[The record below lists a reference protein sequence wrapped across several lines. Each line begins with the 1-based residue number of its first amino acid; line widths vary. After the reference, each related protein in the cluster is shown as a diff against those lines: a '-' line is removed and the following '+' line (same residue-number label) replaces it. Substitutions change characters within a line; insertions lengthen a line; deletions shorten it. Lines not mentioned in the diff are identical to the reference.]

1 MRIVAG
7 RWRGRSLAA
16 PAGTATRP
24 TSDRARQAIFDRL
37 AHAPWAA
44 GALHGAS
51 VLDAFAG
58 TGAMGLE
65 ALSRGAAR
73 AWFME
78 TDAAARRVLAANI
91 AACRA
96 EAATIVGAD
105 ATRPPHG
112 HACTLVILD
121 PPYREGLV
129 PAALSALRKAGWIA
143 PGALLVCETAR
154 DEALDL
160 ETLHPGEP
168 LATAEHGAA
177 RVTFLR
183 ETAAP
188 SP

>member
-7 RWRGRSLAA
+7 RWRGRSLAS
-16 PAGTATRP
+16 PEGPATRP
-24 TSDRARQAIFDRL
+24 TADRARQAIFDRL

-44 GALHGAS
+44 RGLEGAL

-96 EAATIVGAD
+96 ENATILPAD
-105 ATRPPHG
+105 ATHPPRG
-112 HACTLVILD
+112 EACSLVFLD
-121 PPYREGLV
+121 PPYGKALI
-129 PAALSALRKAGWIA
+129 PTALAALRASGWIA

-154 DEALDL
+154 DEALDI
-160 ETLHPGEP
+160 GDA
-168 LATAEHGAA
+168 LATAFHGAA
-177 RVTFLR
+177 RVTFIR

>member
-16 PAGTATRP
+16 PAGQATRP
-24 TSDRARQAIFDRL
+24 TSDRTRQAIFDRL

-44 GALHGAS
+44 GALDGAS

-58 TGAMGLE
+58 TGAVGLE

-73 AWFME
+73 ACFME
-78 TDAAARRVLAANI
+78 TDAAARRALAANI

-96 EAATIVGAD
+96 ENATILAAD
-105 ATRPPHG
+105 ATRPPRG
-112 HACTLVILD
+112 QACTLVFID
-121 PPYREGLV
+121 PPYGKGLISSAL
-129 PAALSALRKAGWIA
+129 AALRAAGWIA
-143 PGALLVCETAR
+143 PQALLVCETAR
-154 DEALDL
+154 DEMLDL
-160 ETLHPGEP
+160 GKP
-168 LATAEHGAA
+168 LATALHGAA

>member
-16 PAGTATRP
+16 PSGETTRP
-24 TSDRARQAIFDRL
+24 TADRARQAIFDRL

-44 GALHGAS
+44 GALDGAC

-78 TDAAARRVLAANI
+78 SDAAARRALAANI

-96 EAATIVGAD
+96 DNATILAAD
-105 ATRPPHG
+105 ATRPPRG
-112 HACTLVILD
+112 PACSLVFLD
-121 PPYREGLV
+121 PPYGKALI
-129 PAALSALRKAGWIA
+129 PAALLALRAGGWIA

-154 DEALDL
+154 DEAPDV
-160 ETLHPGEP
+160 GEA
-168 LATAEHGAA
+168 LATAFHGAA

-183 ETAAP
+183 ETASP

>member
-7 RWRGRSLAA
+7 RWRGRGLAA
-16 PAGTATRP
+16 PPGEATRP

-44 GALHGAS
+44 GVLDGAA

-78 TDAAARRVLAANI
+78 TDAVARRALAANI
-91 AACRA
+91 AACHA
-96 EAATIVGAD
+96 ESATILAAD
-105 ATRPPHG
+105 ATRPPQG
-112 HACTLVILD
+112 EPCRLVFLD
-121 PPYREGLV
+121 PPYGKSLI
-129 PAALSALRKAGWIA
+129 PAALAALRAAGWIA
-143 PGALLVCETAR
+143 PRALLVCETAR
-154 DEALDL
+154 NEMLDM
-160 ETLHPGEP
+160 GEP
-168 LATAEHGAA
+168 LATAVHGAA

-183 ETAAP
+183 ETDAP
-188 SP
+188 SL

>member
-16 PAGTATRP
+16 PPGETTRP
-24 TSDRARQAIFDRL
+24 TADRARQAIFDRL

-44 GALHGAS
+44 GRLEGAL

-78 TDAAARRVLAANI
+78 TEAAARRVLAANI

-96 EAATIVGAD
+96 ETATILAAD
-105 ATRPPHG
+105 ATHPPRG
-112 HACTLVILD
+112 EGCSLVFLD
-121 PPYREGLV
+121 PPYGRGLI
-129 PAALSALRKAGWIA
+129 PASLAALRAAGWIA
-143 PGALLVCETAR
+143 PEALLVCETAR
-154 DEALDL
+154 DEPLDL
-160 ETLHPGEP
+160 GDA
-168 LATAEHGAA
+168 LAVAFHGAA
-177 RVTFLR
+177 RVTFVR

>member
-16 PAGTATRP
+16 PAGDTTRP

-44 GALHGAS
+44 GVLGDAL

-65 ALSRGAAR
+65 ALSRGAAH

-78 TDAAARRVLAANI
+78 TAAAARRVLAANI
-91 AACRA
+91 AACHA
-96 EAATIVGAD
+96 ESATILPAD
-105 ATRPPHG
+105 ATRPVPG
-112 HACTLVILD
+112 QACTLVFLD
-121 PPYREGLV
+121 PPYGEGLI
-129 PAALSALRKAGWIA
+129 PAAIAALRGAGWIA

-154 DEALDL
+154 DENLDI
-160 ETLHPGEP
+160 GRP
-168 LATAEHGAA
+168 LATASHGAA

-183 ETAAP
+183 ETTVP
-188 SP
+188 RS

>member
-7 RWRGRSLAA
+7 RWRGRALAA
-16 PAGTATRP
+16 PAGETTRP
-24 TSDRARQAIFDRL
+24 TADRARQSIFDRL

-44 GALHGAS
+44 GRLEGAL

-65 ALSRGAAR
+65 ALSRGAAH

-78 TDAAARRVLAANI
+78 TDAAARRVLTANI

-96 EAATIVGAD
+96 ESATILAAD
-105 ATRPPHG
+105 ATRPPLG
-112 HACTLVILD
+112 GACSLVFLD
-121 PPYREGLV
+121 PPYGKGLV
-129 PAALSALRKAGWIA
+129 PTALSALRAAGWIA
-143 PGALLVCETAR
+143 PAALLVCETAR

-160 ETLHPGEP
+160 GEM
-168 LATAEHGAA
+168 LATAFHGAA
-177 RVTFLR
+177 RVTFIR